1 MGLGRLACF
10 DERKRLVRALLIGSG
25 LAPLLILAL
34 HPQEALLLAFLVAIG
49 QDQILF
55 FREALRLDAHQT
67 RDLFGQGL
75 SRRALLVKATVVFT
89 FLSIGVLTLFIN
101 ELKSQQTLLPFA
113 IRTSVY
119 FACLL
124 GIWLQMHNSFALLYA
139 KLYFSLNPIPA
150 ADGPNPQGFIFAGP
164 DEPVFSDFLYVS
176 YAVGLTYAMSDT
188 NLEDSKV
195 RRIVLIHALLSFL
208 FLSIVLS
215 ELIHLLGSLS

>member
-1 MGLGRLACF
+1 
-10 DERKRLVRALLIGSG
+10 
-25 LAPLLILAL
+25 
-34 HPQEALLLAFLVAIG
+34 VAIG

-139 KLYFSLNPIPA
+139 KLYFSLNPIPS

-195 RRIVLIHALLSFL
+195 RRIVLIHALFSFL

>member
-10 DERKRLVRALLIGSG
+10 DERKRLRRALLLGV
-25 LAPLLILAL
+25 AFT
-34 HPQEALLLAFLVAIG
+34 ALLLPILHSQEAFLLGFLIAIG

-55 FREALRLDAHQT
+55 FREALRLDAPQT
-67 RDLFGQGL
+67 RALFGHGL

-101 ELKSQQTLLPFA
+101 NLQHQLTLLPFA
-113 IRTSVY
+113 LRTSVY

-124 GIWLQMHNSFALLYA
+124 GVWLQMHNSFALLYA
-139 KLYFSLNPIPA
+139 KLYFGLNPLPA
-150 ADGPNPQGFIFAGP
+150 ADGPNPQGFVFAGS
-164 DEPVFSDFLYVS
+164 DEPLFSDFLYVS

-188 NLEDSKV
+188 NLEDSQV
-195 RRIVLIHALLSFL
+195 RRIVLAHALVSFL

-215 ELIHLLGSLS
+215 EVIHLLGSL

>member
-10 DERKRLVRALLIGSG
+10 DERKRLVRALVIGSG

-34 HPQEALLLAFLVAIG
+34 HPQEAFLLAFLVAIG

-55 FREALRLDAHQT
+55 FREALRLDVHQT

-101 ELKSQQTLLPFA
+101 ELKSQQTQLPFA

-139 KLYFSLNPIPA
+139 KLYFSLNPIPS